1 MRDHAWSWFIS
12 YKTTCISFIVHSG
25 TIKIPRCNLICRICW
40 ALSSDY
46 DKREVRED
54 GGQGPK
60 MWTVNT
66 SLYILQ
72 LLYPQKRYLST
83 IALFHQNVCKVRG
96 CANCVALQDFWDL
109 PPFRHRSKAFA
120 IVCIRYIIIYAVEIE
135 RLKDWNYDE
144 IEYLLL
150 VQCDGRIPVLWMA
163 ALVEFSEFA
172 QKCLWL
178 CRAQHHGRHNTPL
191 ICFWVQLQNIGHEK
205 HRTKEF
211 PSYQGQIPPPFP
223 LPSLPGQGCLVYRYI
238 NFYPPKSVLARHHCF
253 SGRFPVTPVLEAL
266 VVILFLCRP
275 RTGMTCWDDSHS
287 EAETWARHGLH
298 PGLSLLDDRGQL
310 AIVLW

>member
-66 SLYILQ
+66 SLYVLQ

-135 RLKDWNYDE
+135 RLKLWWNWVFTTGTMWWTYTCVVNGGFSWILGVCSE
-144 IEYLLL
+144 VSLALQGAASWSTQYAPYLLL
-150 VQCDGRIPVLWMA
+150 GA
-163 ALVEFSEFA
+163 AA
-172 QKCLWL
+172 KYW
-178 CRAQHHGRHNTPL
+178 
-191 ICFWVQLQNIGHEK
+191 
-205 HRTKEF
+205 
-211 PSYQGQIPPPFP
+211 
-223 LPSLPGQGCLVYRYI
+223 
-238 NFYPPKSVLARHHCF
+238 
-253 SGRFPVTPVLEAL
+253 
-266 VVILFLCRP
+266 
-275 RTGMTCWDDSHS
+275 
-287 EAETWARHGLH
+287 TWKAPH
-298 PGLSLLDDRGQL
+298 
-310 AIVLW
+310 